1 MDDLNI
7 IFVLTKYL
15 YFCFRAYSQDE
26 ASSTFSYRS
35 NRRPR
40 YDLYEAELDVSKEKR
55 NQKYLISMVTVFGI
69 CLCPL
74 NILKLARMAVNE
86 TYENSRLIDITYV
99 LAVWIG
105 FLPTCTTPY
114 IYASWQMSR

>member
-1 MDDLNI
+1 MRQ
-7 IFVLTKYL
+7 F
-15 YFCFRAYSQDE
+15 FFSAFSQDGG
-26 ASSTFSYRS
+26 SSQFSYHS
-35 NRRPR
+35 SSVTRRR
-40 YDLYEAELDVSKEKR
+40 YDLYEAELDVCKEKR

-74 NILKLARMAVNE
+74 NVLKLARMAVNE
-86 TYENSRLIDITYV
+86 TYDNSRLIDITYV
-99 LAVWIG
+99 LAVWVG